1 MKTIL
6 TLILTDLVATRRFLA
21 TQTLSKLLVILSFF
35 LVFSGVSATIFWF
48 SRSFFQSFAESSGNF
63 GFLTASYMMNAAIVM
78 TLWLAIGSTIA
89 STLSFLF
96 TPNKQV
102 DFLMTLP
109 IKTGNITL
117 WFFIKSVILN
127 LILLLIP
134 FVPIALA
141 FQVVFHG
148 LITLSFLTRVAFVL
162 ALMVIVANSV
172 GQLIGYY
179 IAKSLKGKGSLMVIS
194 CIIFFFSTAAI
205 ILHLIFPSSLLTFY
219 EQTSSDFLSVYN
231 KLPLV
236 NPFLPTTWLSQT
248 IASGINI
255 NSLYAFILALLLA
268 FWANNIS
275 TLRFVF
281 LFQTLKTQPHLA
293 KKNKIKNKSF
303 FIFTKTERP
312 ILYKDWLS
320 IVRLPSETGYG
331 LFLLSLA
338 FFFFL
343 IISFSTNLDYS
354 DLKLEVNLILFSMVW
369 LFFFATSY
377 LLRLVF
383 PLIAREIEGAWYI
396 FTLPI
401 SPSKILRSKTALS
414 LVLST
419 PLIFLG
425 IIIWF
430 LMPFQ
435 RSRILLIAL
444 SIWGIF
450 LLTISQALLGAIF
463 PNFELG
469 RDPEKVSTGTMGI
482 FTLIVS
488 IFITTV
494 MVSSLYLFFKSAITI
509 VGVVVIVFAL
519 SLPLLSLLFFASSYS
534 LKRYEF

>member
-35 LVFSGVSATIFWF
+35 LVFSGVSATIFLF
-48 SRSFFQSFAESSGNF
+48 TRSFFQSFAESSGDF

-275 TLRFVF
+275 ALRFVF

-293 KKNKIKNKSF
+293 RKNKNKSF

-312 ILYKDWLS
+312 LLYKDWLS

-401 SPSKILRSKTALS
+401 SRRNILQSKINIS
-414 LVLST
+414 LLLVI
-419 PLIFLG
+419 PLILLG

-430 LMPFQ
+430 MLPFQ
-435 RSRILLIAL
+435 KERVLLIVL
-444 SIWGIF
+444 NIWGI
-450 LLTISQALLGAIF
+450 LVLTITQALLGSIF

-482 FTLIVS
+482 TTLIASIVITTIIAFTLYWFLKNTI
-488 IFITTV
+488 
-494 MVSSLYLFFKSAITI
+494 SAA
-509 VGVVVIVFAL
+509 GVVVIVFTFNVT
-519 SLPLLSLLFFASSYS
+519 LLSLLYLLSSYS